1 MARRRQASRPASA
14 DCGSVDT
21 IYLYHTVIISL
32 LKVIKELVDAP
43 GPGRPAGA
51 GRGFGIRLSPK

>member
-1 MARRRQASRPASA
+1 
-14 DCGSVDT
+14 VDT
-21 IYLYHTVIISL
+21 IYLYHIVIISL